1 MSLFKKSANKDKVE
15 PKFSFG
21 ESLLVLIVILCILGF
36 LIIVEKQE
44 PQAPLFIAFIVLAVY
59 GKLRG
64 FKWTTVMDGMREGL
78 RAGVDPLVIFLSI
91 GVLIATWIFSGTIPT
106 IMYFGF
112 KIISVKFF
120 LPTVFLVCTLVGVA
134 CGSSFTTVSTMGI
147 AFIGIGATLKI
158 NPGLTAGV
166 IVSGAFCGSNI
177 SPLSGTTN
185 LAASVGKIS
194 IYDHIK
200 ALMIT
205 DIPAWAICM
214 VLYTFLSLNSKN
226 VSLAAVHK
234 MMNGLASG
242 FWISGWAMLPVVLLI
257 VLAILQVP
265 AIPSLGLGSL
275 FAALLGWVHAPSTS
289 ITAITSTIM
298 NGFVSHTGDKTIDNL
313 LSKGGIASMLT
324 SLALI
329 VFALALGGLLIKF
342 NVINAI
348 IDHLKG
354 IVKTPGRITLA
365 TAITC
370 IGVNVLV
377 GEHYLAIILP
387 GQSFLPAFDKL
398 GLPRQY
404 LTRVLN
410 DAGAAVNAIVPW
422 SVSGVFIAGALQ
434 INPLKFIPWTFFPF
448 LVTILA
454 IVTGIFLKKP
464 AKSQASQDSSAAV
477 EE

>member
-1 MSLFKKSANKDKVE
+1 MKSLKKKNHLE
-15 PKFSFG
+15 PTFGFG
-21 ESLLVLIVILCILGF
+21 ESLTVLIVILCILGF
-36 LIIVEKQE
+36 LIIFKQQE
-44 PQAPLFIAFIVLAVY
+44 PQAPLFIAFTLLAVY
-59 GKLRG
+59 GRLRG
-64 FKWTTVMDGMREGL
+64 FKWNTVMDGMRDGL
-78 RAGVDPLVIFLSI
+78 RAGVDPLIIFLSI

-112 KIISVKFF
+112 EIISVKFF
-120 LPTVFLVCTLVGVA
+120 LPTVFIVCTLVGVA

-185 LAASVGKIS
+185 LAASVGKIN
-194 IYDHIK
+194 IYEHIK

-205 DIPAWAICM
+205 DIPAWAICV
-214 VLYTFLSLNSKN
+214 VLYTVLGLNSKN
-226 VSLAAVHK
+226 VSLSAVHK
-234 MMNGLASG
+234 MMDGLANG
-242 FWISGWAMLPVVLLI
+242 FWISGWALLPVLLLI

-275 FAALLGWVHAPSTS
+275 FAAALGWFHAPTTS
-289 ITAITSTIM
+289 ITTITKTIM
-298 NGFVSHTGDKTIDNL
+298 MGYVSHTGDKTIDTL

-329 VFALALGGLLIKF
+329 IFALALGGLLIKF
-342 NVINAI
+342 NIINAI
-348 IDHLKG
+348 INHLSG
-354 IVKTPGRITLA
+354 IVKTPGRVTLA

-370 IGVNVLV
+370 IGVNLTV

-387 GQSFLPAFDKL
+387 GQSFLHAFDNL
-398 GLPRQY
+398 GLKRKF
-404 LTRVLN
+404 LTRILN

-422 SVSGVFIAGALQ
+422 SVSGVFIAGTLQ
-434 INPLKFIPWTFFPF
+434 INPLQFIPWAFFPF
-448 LVTILA
+448 LVTILS
-454 IVTGIFLKKP
+454 IITGMFIKAPK
-464 AKSQASQDSSAAV
+464 QAAGQAAAA
-477 EE
+477 

>member
-1 MSLFKKSANKDKVE
+1 MSIFKKSSQDAE
-15 PKFSFG
+15 PTFGFG
-21 ESLLVLIVILCILGF
+21 ESLAVLIVILCILGY
-36 LIIVEKQE
+36 LIIFKQQE
-44 PQAPLFIAFIVLAVY
+44 PQAPLFIAFILLAVY

-64 FKWTTVMDGMREGL
+64 FKWNTVMEGMRSGL

-112 KIISVKFF
+112 KIISVQFF
-120 LPTVFLVCTLVGVA
+120 LPTVFIVCTLVGVA

-185 LAASVGKIS
+185 LAASVGQIS
-194 IYDHIK
+194 IYEHIRS
-200 ALMIT
+200 LLIT
-205 DIPAWAICM
+205 DIPAWAICV
-214 VLYTFLSLNSKN
+214 VLYTVLGLNSKQ
-226 VSLAAVHK
+226 VSLNAVHQ
-234 MMNGLASG
+234 MMNGLADG
-242 FWISGWAMLPVVLLI
+242 FWISGWALLPVVLLI
-257 VLAILQVP
+257 ILAILQVP

-275 FAALLGWVHAPSTS
+275 FAAALGWIHAPSTS
-289 ITAITSTIM
+289 ITAITKTIM
-298 NGFVSHTGDKTIDNL
+298 MGYVSHTGNKTIDAL
-313 LSKGGIASMLT
+313 LSKGGISSMLT

-342 NVINAI
+342 NIINAI
-348 IDHLKG
+348 IDHLSG
-354 IVKTPGRITLA
+354 IVKTAGRLTLA

-370 IGVNVLV
+370 IGVNLMV

-398 GLPRQY
+398 GLKRKY
-404 LTRVLN
+404 LTRILN

-434 INPLKFIPWTFFPF
+434 INPLNFIPWAFFPF
-448 LVTILA
+448 LVTILTI
-454 IVTGIFLKKP
+454 IVGFFLKPSKQK
-464 AKSQASQDSSAAV
+464 ATV
-477 EE
+477 

>member
-1 MSLFKKSANKDKVE
+1 MSLFKKSANRPE
-15 PKFSFG
+15 PVFSFG
-21 ESLLVLIVILCILGF
+21 ESLAVLVVILCILGY
-36 LIIVEKQE
+36 LIIVRKQE
-44 PQAPLFIAFIVLAVY
+44 PQAPLFIAFTFLAIY
-59 GKLRG
+59 GRLRG
-64 FKWTTVMDGMREGL
+64 FSWDTVMDGMRSGL

-120 LPTVFLVCTLVGVA
+120 LPTVFIVCTLVGVA

-194 IYDHIK
+194 IYEHIK

-205 DIPAWAICM
+205 DIPAWAICV
-214 VLYTFLSLNSKN
+214 VLYTMLGLNSKK
-226 VSLAAVHK
+226 VSLTAVHQ
-234 MMNGLASG
+234 MMHGLANG

-275 FAALLGWVHAPSTS
+275 FAAALGWIHAPATS
-289 ITAITSTIM
+289 ISTITKTIM
-298 NGFVSHTGDKTIDNL
+298 MGYVSHTGDKTIDTL

-329 VFALALGGLLIKF
+329 IFALALGGLLIKF
-342 NVINAI
+342 NIIGAI
-348 IDHLKG
+348 IDHLSKS
-354 IVKTPGRITLA
+354 IMTPGRLT
-365 TAITC
+365 TAVAVTC

-387 GQSFLPAFDKL
+387 GQSFLKSFDQL
-398 GLPRQY
+398 GLKRKY
-404 LTRVLN
+404 LTRILN
-410 DAGAAVNAIVPW
+410 DAGAAVNAIIPW

-434 INPLKFIPWTFFPF
+434 IDPLKFIPWAFFPF

-454 IVTGIFLKKP
+454 IITGAFLKPTEKP
-464 AKSQASQDSSAAV
+464 AAHTEAAAA
-477 EE
+477 